1 MSKIS
6 ANYNKIEMS
15 DSKKQL
21 TFIDLFAG
29 CGGLSL
35 GAMKAGFVGK
45 FAVEYQKNAFATL
58 KHNLID
64 KSHKDSVKFGITGFD
79 WPNEL
84 QKTNHDIKDLLKNN
98 KEYLKSLSGKI
109 DLVVGG
115 PPCQGFSNAGK
126 RNESDPR
133 NQLYKSYIAF
143 INLVNPKILVIENV
157 AGIASKFNLSGA
169 SYKDNILNKLS
180 AKYHIDGE
188 LISSDIFGVPQK
200 RRRYIIIGFL
210 KSAFDKN
217 EINLVDVFSK
227 ISIDSKHFTTQ
238 YSFNDKIYNISGT
251 NVSQALSDLDGEG
264 EISLPYIDENA
275 KSKAFLTFPYKKAI
289 SGYQKLMRVGIKK
302 SKLIDSHRIGE
313 HNENTKLKY
322 GKLIE
327 ISIRNDSRTS
337 FNFTKDELNEAKWE
351 SKKQIINVLKPLLPS
366 PTITTCPFD
375 YIHYSVPR
383 ILTVREYARIQS
395 FPDWFEFKGIY
406 ATSGSFS
413 FTTPRYTQIG
423 NAVPPLMAE
432 SLLKTLKS
440 YLK

>member
-1 MSKIS
+1 MENKNSK
-6 ANYNKIEMS
+6 
-15 DSKKQL
+15 L

-64 KSHKDSVKFGITGFD
+64 KSDQEFKKLGISGFD
-79 WPNEL
+79 WPNEI
-84 QKTNHDIKDLLKNN
+84 QKTNHDIKDLLKNS

-143 INLVNPKILVIENV
+143 INLVKPKILVIENV
-157 AGIASKFNLSGA
+157 AGIASKFNISGA
-169 SYKDNILNKLS
+169 SYKDNILSKLS
-180 AKYHIDGE
+180 PKYDIAGD

-217 EINLVDVFSK
+217 EIKLDDVFSK
-227 ISIDSKHFTTQ
+227 ISIDSENFTKQ
-238 YSFNDKIYNISGT
+238 YSFNDKIYNIYKT
-251 NVSQALSDLDGEG
+251 NVSNALSDLDGEG
-264 EISLPYIDENA
+264 EMSLPYIDENA
-275 KSKAFLTFPYKKAI
+275 KSKAYLTYPYKKTKVA
-289 SGYQKLMRVGIKK
+289 YQKLMRAGIKT
-302 SKLIDSHRIGE
+302 SKLIDSHRISE
-313 HNENTKLKY
+313 HNEKTKLKY

-327 ISIRNDSRTS
+327 ISIRNDSRLS
-337 FNFTKDELNEAKWE
+337 FKFTKDELNEAKWD
-351 SKKQIINVLKPLLPS
+351 SKKQIINVLKPHLPS
-366 PTITTCPFD
+366 PTITTCPYD
-375 YIHYSVPR
+375 YIHYSVAR

-432 SLLKTLKS
+432 AILKTLKS